1 MKNNHT
7 PNTGTLSASVRH
19 RAARMH
25 LIREDVYTMR
35 KKAAV
40 IGCLAVLLFAVL
52 FSGCSRLP
60 HEPIQR
66 QDFLF
71 DTIVT
76 VTIYDKEDEGLLSQ
90 CMELGRRYEN
100 LFSRT
105 KEGSDIWR
113 INHANGQPVAVSEET
128 VQLIETAL
136 SYCDL
141 SNGGYDITIGAVS
154 ELWDFRAEEPSLPAS
169 GRMAEALK
177 TVDYRGV
184 KVDGGTVALAVPGA
198 QLDLGSIAKG
208 YIADRM
214 ADLLRG
220 QGVQSA
226 ILDLGGNIY
235 VLGGKP
241 DGTEF
246 RVGLQSPFDESQL
259 GAVSVK
265 DKSLVTSGVN
275 QRGFT
280 IDGKRYHH
288 LLDPKTG
295 YPIEN
300 GLASVT
306 VVTDRSVD
314 GDALST
320 VLFCLGEEQGMELA
334 ERLGI
339 QAAFVRDDGQIVQ
352 TADMR
357 LS

>member
-1 MKNNHT
+1 MRNKA
-7 PNTGTLSASVRH
+7 G
-19 RAARMH
+19 AA
-25 LIREDVYTMR
+25 
-35 KKAAV
+35 
-40 IGCLAVLLFAVL
+40 GCLAVLLFAAL

-60 HEPIQR
+60 HEPIRR

-76 VTIYDKEDEGLLSQ
+76 VTLYDKEDEALLTQ

-105 KEGSDIWR
+105 KEGSDVWR
-113 INHANGQPVAVSEET
+113 INHADGQPVAVSSET
-128 VQLIETAL
+128 ARLIETAL
-136 SYCDL
+136 SYCAMTD
-141 SNGGYDITIGAVS
+141 GGYDITIGAVS
-154 ELWDFRAEEPSLPAS
+154 ELWNFRADEPSLPAS
-169 GRMAEALK
+169 GQMEEALK
-177 TVDYRGV
+177 TVDYRSV
-184 KVDGGTVALAVPGA
+184 NVDGNTVTLTVPGA

-241 DGTEF
+241 DGTDF
-246 RVGLQSPFDESQL
+246 RVGIQSPFDDSQL

-334 ERLGI
+334 ARLGI
-339 QAAFVRDDGQIVQ
+339 EAAFVRSDGQIVQ
-352 TADMR
+352 TAGMG

>member
-1 MKNNHT
+1 MRNKA
-7 PNTGTLSASVRH
+7 G
-19 RAARMH
+19 AA
-25 LIREDVYTMR
+25 
-35 KKAAV
+35 
-40 IGCLAVLLFAVL
+40 GCLAVLLFAVL

-60 HEPIQR
+60 HEPIRR

-76 VTIYDKEDEGLLSQ
+76 VTIYDKEDEALLAQ

-100 LFSRT
+100 LLSRT
-105 KEGSDIWR
+105 KEGSDVWR
-113 INHANGQPVAVSEET
+113 INHADGQPVAVSSET
-128 VQLIETAL
+128 ARLIETAL
-136 SYCDL
+136 SYCAIAD
-141 SNGGYDITIGAVS
+141 GGYDITIGAVS
-154 ELWDFRAEEPSLPAS
+154 ERWDFRADEPSLPAS
-169 GRMAEALK
+169 GQMEEALK

-184 KVDGGTVALAVPGA
+184 NVDGETVTLTVPGA

-241 DGTEF
+241 DGTDF
-246 RVGLQSPFDESQL
+246 RVGVQSPFDDSQL

-334 ERLGI
+334 ARLGI
-339 QAAFVRDDGQIVQ
+339 EAAFVRSDGQIVQ
-352 TADMR
+352 TAGMG